1 MTTMK
6 RCLIVIAFIAG
17 CTGQSDAPPAG
28 DAAVADTQ
36 PVAPPTSEEWLV
48 RPLENAPARFRPAGW
63 SSETVLWGLVG
74 SRVTNVNVDSGN
86 AQTLSASAW
95 SLHTAQNRVS
105 WRNEG
110 GTWLLGG
117 DGQPA
122 RIAGA
127 QPDSLTGFDGPPTVL
142 WSSDGSGALLG
153 WHGEGGSRF
162 QLFRP
167 GQPLQPIELR
177 MPGYSGY
184 SPVLWLDSARV
195 LFQTVAN
202 GPLSGP
208 PMHRESGWRSDL
220 AVFDLRTGEFT
231 RVTNVPDRIYLRAAG
246 RSQNGVL
253 VTEWDSVGIQGHW
266 LYDTERWQRSAL
278 DLPKG
283 RAFTSPAGAVV
294 VYLDSPGDTVQAV
307 LITGLKRT
315 ELGMAARD
323 AEPVFSPS
331 GRRGAIRA
339 GSRVIL
345 FEAK

>member
-1 MTTMK
+1 MK
-6 RCLIVIAFIAG
+6 RLLLIIAVATS
-17 CTGQSDAPPAG
+17 CTDTPDSSPG
-28 DAAVADTQ
+28 DATVADTQ
-36 PVAPPTSEEWLV
+36 PTTPSIASEEWEV
-48 RPLENAPARFRPAGW
+48 RTIDKAPARFRPAGW
-63 SSETVLWGLVG
+63 SDENVLWGLVG
-74 SRVTNVNVDSGN
+74 SRITRLNVDSVT
-86 AQTLSASAW
+86 AQAMSANAW
-95 SLHTAQNRVS
+95 SLHTAQDRVS

-110 GTWLLGG
+110 GTWLLG
-117 DGQPA
+117 DAGQPV

-127 QPDSLTGFDGPPTVL
+127 QADSLTGFDGPPTVL
-142 WSSDGSGALLG
+142 WSSDGSRALLG

-162 QLFRP
+162 QLLRP
-167 GQPLQPIELR
+167 GQAMQPIELR

-220 AVFDLRTGEFT
+220 AVLDLRTGQFT
-231 RVTNVPDRIYLRAAG
+231 RVTSVPDRIYLRAAG
-246 RSQNGVL
+246 RLQNGVL

-266 LYDTERWQRSAL
+266 LYDPERWQRSAL

-283 RAFTSPAGAVV
+283 RAFASPAGAVV

-307 LITGLKRT
+307 LITGRKRT
-315 ELGMAARD
+315 ELGLAARD
-323 AEPVFSPS
+323 AEPAFSPS
-331 GRRGAIRA
+331 GRRGALRV
-339 GSRVIL
+339 GSQVVL